1 MGKSYKRSHRDDD
14 FEDSFAN
21 KRDDK
26 KKIRNFENALKQKNI
41 EKLLRYDDDYEDRD

>member
-14 FEDSFAN
+14 FEDN
-21 KRDDK
+21 YIDKRDDK
-26 KKIRNFENALKQKNI
+26 RKARNFQNALKQKNI